1 MTVTKLGSGRVILVF
16 FNRPFQPPSTLLNRV
31 DIPLPGSLNALAWAT
46 KAVPNCSFLG
56 TSLPDYF
63 VSTTP

>member
-1 MTVTKLGSGRVILVF
+1 MTVPKLGSGRVILVF

-31 DIPLPGSLNALAWAT
+31 DIPLPGYLNALAWAT
-46 KAVPNCSFLG
+46 KAFLNYSFRG
-56 TSLPDYF
+56 MSLPDYF